1 MCSSGFLGARAHARR
16 LAPTQTRPRQAAVSA
31 RHQIGN
37 KTLAARCPAPGPR
50 PERRPECGGRLSTV
64 LHPHFP
70 GRIRGAGATYRWAR
84 PPGPP
89 RVPGGSAARSPWGER
104 ETVDR
109 RRALPRRRLCGERQ
123 AARLGRGGRG
133 AEGPRGGG
141 GESAQLPNQAPRG
154 DPECRL
160 ERSRRGARSR
170 WRRGRRCPVPEH
182 QLLSGRTGPSSRR
195 LQSSAPPIP
204 PACPREI

>member
-1 MCSSGFLGARAHARR
+1 MAAGWAQPPPRGAGLPASPAGARRR
-16 LAPTQTRPRQAAVSA
+16 LVQLWIPRCARARTQTRPRRAAVSA

-37 KTLAARCPAPGPR
+37 KTLAARCPAPGPG
-50 PERRPECGGRLSTV
+50 PELRPECGGRLSTV

-70 GRIRGAGATYRWAR
+70 DRTGGAGATYRWAR

-109 RRALPRRRLCGERQ
+109 RRAPPRRRLCGERQ

-133 AEGPRGGG
+133 A
-141 GESAQLPNQAPRG
+141 
-154 DPECRL
+154 
-160 ERSRRGARSR
+160 
-170 WRRGRRCPVPEH
+170 
-182 QLLSGRTGPSSRR
+182 
-195 LQSSAPPIP
+195 
-204 PACPREI
+204 